1 MTFNN
6 WELSK
11 HILDALAQQGY
22 VTPTPIQQKA
32 IPAILEN
39 KDVLGCAQTG
49 TGKTAAFVIPLLQ
62 HIYTKRNSA
71 VSNTAVSTLIVS
83 PTRELAIQIGETVEN
98 CGKLMN
104 IRYTVIC
111 GGVPQF
117 RQLNA
122 LRRGVD
128 IIVATPGRLIDLMR
142 QGHINLQKIDHFV
155 LDEADRMLD
164 MGFVNDIKHIIS
176 RLPQKRQSLFFS
188 ATMDAATLQLANSFL
203 RSPIQIEADR
213 ISSPAEQVEQYLF
226 YTEKQNKQSLLV
238 HLLETKD
245 LHTVLVFTQMKH
257 TADRVA
263 RNLSRQ
269 GIQSEAIHGDKGQN
283 NRQATLSKFKNRQL
297 RVLVATDIAARG
309 IDIDQLPY
317 VINYDLP
324 EVPETYIHRIG
335 RTGRAGSSGISYSFC
350 DWSEKIALS
359 DIQKLIKTPITVESN
374 HPFHIPLIAPTVSSS
389 GSTANVAASRNNF
402 MRRRSGKTF
411 MQGR

>member
-1 MTFNN
+1 MTFTN

-11 HILDALAQQGY
+11 PILDALEQQGY
-22 VTPTPIQQKA
+22 VSPTPIQEKA

-39 KDVLGCAQTG
+39 RDVLGCAQTG

-62 HIYTKRNSA
+62 QIYAKRNNA
-71 VSNTAVSTLIVS
+71 TPNTGIAALIVS
-83 PTRELAIQIGETVEN
+83 PTRELAIQIGETIDN
-98 CGKLMN
+98 CGKFMN
-104 IRYTVIC
+104 VRYTVIC

-142 QGHINLQKIDHFV
+142 QGHINLQRLNHFV

-164 MGFVNDIKHIIS
+164 MGFVNDIKYIIS
-176 RLPQKRQSLFFS
+176 KLPQQKQSLFFS
-188 ATMDAATLQLANSFL
+188 ATMDPATLQLANSFL
-203 RSPIQIEADR
+203 RSPVQIEANR

-238 HLLETKD
+238 HLLETKN
-245 LHTVLVFTQMKH
+245 LQTVLVFTQMKH

-269 GIQSEAIHGDKGQN
+269 GIQSESIHGDKGQN

-335 RTGRAGSSGISYSFC
+335 RTGRAGASGISYSFC

-359 DIQKLIKTPITVESN
+359 DIQKLIKTPIKVESD
-374 HPFHIPLIAPTVSSS
+374 HPFHIPMIAPATVPGNSAI
-389 GSTANVAASRNNF
+389 STQGSRNSF
-402 MRRRSGKTF
+402 MKRRSGKTF